1 MSTRKESL
9 IDCVKCLFVLG
20 AMFIPDAILRYFT
33 RWLGYYSI
41 FELPPSLFSVLWIL
55 LLLSFTLLFP
65 RKIGRIFI
73 LVFYSV
79 FAFYAILQY
88 GYYLIFDKFVYVS
101 YAQFAGEGGDYM
113 DFVRDILTPEF
124 FIMLALLVLLGV
136 AVFFLY
142 PGGGASSA
150 SRKVR
155 ILPFLLALALMI
167 GGQLWIPRMYHE
179 DPQAKFLSSAYEYE
193 QFTNSAFDMEICG
206 LYQYLGRDVYITYL
220 KPKPDNS
227 VYYAQTEAFLNT
239 KPTHLDNDMTGIL
252 KGKNLIVV
260 QLESLDDWV
269 LNEESTPVMC
279 RLMEEGINFRNMY
292 TCLYGT
298 GATFSTEF
306 AFHTGLYQSL
316 QGKAAS
322 SETNTLFP
330 LTIARMLSKDGYR
343 CLSFHENTSFFY
355 NRGNMHS
362 VFGYDKYICTADYI
376 EDDVLPTVDTT
387 IVSND
392 VIWDLLTGEEPFC
405 SFVITYGAHVPYNS
419 DDPLVAYALQTH
431 PEYDI
436 DERDQELNAVYAKA
450 RITDDMISILLQ
462 RLEEDDLL
470 DNTVLVVY
478 EDHYNY
484 GLADHTLV
492 QALSEANGSSVLERT
507 PAFIWYKGCDSIQV
521 DKVCQTVDW
530 LPTLAN
536 MFGYDISGLTMGS
549 DIFDEAYPGY
559 AIFPDGSWIS
569 GDTRTKNGLAIEGS
583 MPVEDVKAM
592 NELAERFL
600 AANEA
605 ILQSDYYRH
614 WMELQ
619 KTA

>member
-1 MSTRKESL
+1 MSTRKERL
-9 IDCVKCLFVLG
+9 IDSAKCLFVLG
-20 AMFIPDAILRYFT
+20 AMFIPDAILRYYT

-55 LLLSFTLLFP
+55 QLLSFTVLFP
-65 RKIGRIFI
+65 RKIGRILL
-73 LVFYSV
+73 LVLYSV
-79 FAFYAILQY
+79 FAFYALLQY
-88 GYYLIFDKFVYVS
+88 GYYLIFDRFIYVS

-113 DFVRDILTPEF
+113 NFVRDILTPEF
-124 FIMLALLVLLGV
+124 FFMLALLVLLGV

-142 PGGGASSA
+142 PQGASSV
-150 SRKVR
+150 SWKVR
-155 ILPFLLALALMI
+155 FSSFLLVLALMI
-167 GGQLWIPRMYHE
+167 GGQLGIPRLYHE
-179 DPQAKFLSSAYEYE
+179 DPQAKFFSSAYEYE

-227 VYYAQTEAFLNT
+227 VYYAKAEAFLNT
-239 KPTHLDNDMTGIL
+239 KPTHLDNEMTGIL
-252 KGKNLIVV
+252 KGKNLIAV

-279 RLMEEGINFRNMY
+279 RLMDEGINFRNMH

-298 GATFSTEF
+298 GWTFSTEF
-306 AFHTGLYQSL
+306 AFNTGLYQSL
-316 QGKAAS
+316 NGLSGFSLSKSA
-322 SETNTLFP
+322 FP
-330 LTIARMLSKDGYR
+330 LSLANLLKDNNYS
-343 CLSFHENTSFFY
+343 CFSFHENTPNCYS
-355 NRGNMHS
+355 RGIIHPTM
-362 VFGYDKYICTADYI
+362 GYERYVCTAELVP
-376 EDDVLPTVDTT
+376 EDMLPTADTT
-387 IVSND
+387 FVQLND
-392 VIWDLLTGEEPFC
+392 IWDMITADTPFC
-405 SFVITYGAHVPYNS
+405 SFIITYAAHVPYDT
-419 DDPLVAYALQTH
+419 DDELVQFAMNLHPELVHSGAEEEGIIAAKARVTDDMFALMLERLENEGLIDNTVIVAYA
-431 PEYDI
+431 
-436 DERDQELNAVYAKA
+436 
-450 RITDDMISILLQ
+450 
-462 RLEEDDLL
+462 
-470 DNTVLVVY
+470 
-478 EDHYNY
+478 DHYCY
-484 GLADHTLV
+484 GLSDHERLLE
-492 QALSEANGSSVLERT
+492 LSQANGSSVLERT

-521 DKVCQTVDW
+521 DKTCQTVDW

-536 MFGYDISGLTMGS
+536 MLGYDINELTMGS
-549 DIFDEAYPGY
+549 DIFDSAYPGY

-605 ILQSDYYRH
+605 IVQSDYYRH